1 LQPGCG
7 RDEGLWWRAS
17 RVAVARLDALSGATG
32 VPPDA
37 ALAVAA
43 HHPRTAG
50 LRQLESA
57 LELLERM
64 GWIVV
69 RVVAEDRPS
78 DVLSRRVREAIALR
92 QSAVL

>member
-78 DVLSRRVREAIALR
+78 DVLSRVREAIALR

>member
-1 LQPGCG
+1 
-7 RDEGLWWRAS
+7 
-17 RVAVARLDALSGATG
+17 
-32 VPPDA
+32 
-37 ALAVAA
+37 
-43 HHPRTAG
+43 
-50 LRQLESA
+50 
-57 LELLERM
+57 M